1 MGFLAW
7 IIIGGIAG
15 WVASLI
21 MKTREGIL
29 LNIVVGIVGGLLG
42 GWLLGVLG
50 MDMAGAGVILEGEAG
65 FEDDA
70 VKFDYD
76 VGAAW
81 GIGAEVGFEFEINVV
96 EAGQEVA
103 RIGQDAIYAIF

>member
-29 LNIVVGIVGGLLG
+29 LNIVVGIVGGLIG
-42 GWLLGVLG
+42 GWVLGLLGISPDGNGLVASFLTALLG
-50 MDMAGAGVILEGEAG
+50 ACILL
-65 FEDDA
+65 A
-70 VKFDYD
+70 VVKL
-76 VGAAW
+76 VTGRA
-81 GIGAEVGFEFEINVV
+81 VT
-96 EAGQEVA
+96 
-103 RIGQDAIYAIF
+103 R